1 MHTLEAKIRA
11 ANAAGRPAL
20 IPFLTAHFPDRAAF
34 WTAFDE
40 LDGGGADIIEIGV
53 PFSDPVADG
62 PVVEEASRRVLAAGF
77 RLGDLLAELAERRE
91 RRAGSAGLVLMG
103 YLNPFLSHGLER
115 LAADAAAAGV
125 SGCIIPDLS
134 HEEAGP
140 AQTALGARGLALI
153 PLVGPNT
160 GEERMALCAD
170 GAQGYVYVVSVMGV
184 TGERAALAR
193 AWPKPWPARGVSC
206 ACRWRWA
213 LVSAVRSSLRNC
225 RRRPGPMRWCSAA
238 PCCAIWMRGARRR
251 TFCAAGGRC
260 WRHAERRIS
269 RVRRFSILLG
279 W

>member
-1 MHTLEAKIRA
+1 MHTLEARIRA

-77 RLGDLLAELAERRE
+77 RLGDLLAELAQRRKRRE

-115 LAADAAAAGV
+115 LAADAAMAGV
-125 SGCIIPDLS
+125 SGCIIPDLP

-140 AQTALGARGLALI
+140 VRAALGARGIALI

-170 GAQGYVYVVSVMGV
+170 GARGYVYVVSVMGV
-184 TGERAALAR
+184 TGERAALAPRVAETMAR
-193 AWPKPWPARGVSC
+193 ARRAVRLPLALGFGLSRPEQLAELPPKARPDAVVFGS
-206 ACRWRWA
+206 ALLRHLDAGGTAADFLRRWR
-213 LVSAVRSSLRNC
+213 
-225 RRRPGPMRWCSAA
+225 
-238 PCCAIWMRGARRR
+238 
-251 TFCAAGGRC
+251 
-260 WRHAERRIS
+260 
-269 RVRRFSILLG
+269 
-279 W
+279 